1 MQTNSIKKKFQHPN
15 KQTIFDTMTT
25 LTTELIEFTLLFIN
39 FMSQILISTHF
50 GISDILWLTTGKIFE
65 VSDTLSFV
73 MFTYGKITDPRK
85 LGVDLNLL
93 KKVMDDK
100 SGRQYVFAGHSMGC
114 ISALN
119 YVRELVLNE
128 GANPPYALICS
139 GVYRTNAT
147 WNAFMENPRYPKE
160 RSIFYVT
167 GIMESFL
174 ESYAGSIDPFA
185 LNTKV
190 GSTFSVSKN
199 TTSQSKYYREM
210 QERTTQWYCYTTN
223 SSRPKIVIYHNK
235 KFHGR
240 F

>member
-1 MQTNSIKKKFQHPN
+1 
-15 KQTIFDTMTT
+15 MTT

-39 FMSQILISTHF
+39 FMSQIS
-50 GISDILWLTTGKIFE
+50 GSKKMGKIFE

-73 MFTYGKITDPRK
+73 MFSWDKITDPTR
-85 LGVDLNLL
+85 LGVDFDILR
-93 KKVMDDK
+93 KVTDDK

-114 ISALN
+114 ISALKF
-119 YVRELVLNE
+119 VRELVLDKE

-139 GVYRTNAT
+139 GAYRTPAS
-147 WNAFMENPRYPKE
+147 WNKFMENPRYPKE